1 MSFIGLNYTT
11 FQISWDGLSEEVAN
25 GFIKMYQVRLVINAS
40 CTLVQPVLYL
50 TFNTTTT
57 DVVLSSLSLCTRYE
71 VSVRGFTA
79 VGPGPYSKPIMLQT
93 LGE

>member
-1 MSFIGLNYTT
+1 MSIKELNYTT

-25 GFIKMYQVRLVINAS
+25 GFIKMYQVRLVLNAS
-40 CTLVQPVLYL
+40 CAPVQPVLYS

-57 DVVLSSLSLCTRYE
+57 DVVLSSLSVCAHYE
-71 VSVRGFTA
+71 MSVRGFTA
-79 VGPGPYSKPIMLQT
+79 VGPGPYSKPKILQT

>member
-25 GFIKMYQVRLVINAS
+25 GFIKMYQVRLVVNAT
-40 CTLVQPVLYL
+40 CTPVQPVLYS

-57 DVVLSSLSLCTRYE
+57 DVLSSLSLCTQYE